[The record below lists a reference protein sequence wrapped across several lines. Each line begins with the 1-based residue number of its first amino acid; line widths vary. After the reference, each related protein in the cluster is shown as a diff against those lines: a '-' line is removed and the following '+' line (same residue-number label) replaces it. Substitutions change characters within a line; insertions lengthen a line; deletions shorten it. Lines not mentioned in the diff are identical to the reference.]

1 MIVLW
6 FIFVA
11 SVMAAI
17 DLSMLYVELGD
28 GYGE

>member
-1 MIVLW
+1 MIWLW

-17 DLSMLYVELGD
+17 DLAMLYVELEGLD
-28 GYGE
+28 E